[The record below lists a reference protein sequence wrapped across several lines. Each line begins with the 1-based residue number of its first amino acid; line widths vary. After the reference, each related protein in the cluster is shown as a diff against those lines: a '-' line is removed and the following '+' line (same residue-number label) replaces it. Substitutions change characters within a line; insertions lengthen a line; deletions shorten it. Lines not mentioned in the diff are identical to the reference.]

1 VIETLLRRPVSTI
14 VATIAFSAV
23 GLFSLFKLPLS
34 LLPAIERPRLVVKA
48 KASSSSRDELL
59 HDVTVPLERRLALVP
74 GIASI
79 ESETS
84 DGEATITLESAWQS
98 DPDRLRVDVARRIE
112 GASAIPLDE
121 LTVDVLG
128 SDAQPVIEVAVTG
141 GSGATRSTIAQRVV
155 VPELA
160 RIDGAGRIEVTGASP
175 LRLVVQPR
183 AADLAARGLTAADVE
198 ERLRT
203 VGRPIAAG
211 RVREGASVRP
221 LVVLQPVRS
230 ADELRRVL
238 VRDVPL
244 GEIADVSLREVMDET
259 AFRMLGAPH
268 PQGEGVATSI
278 PLPAGEGARSAGEG
292 PGASQSGVLLRVHR
306 APGANA
312 VALARGVR
320 SRVAELASRAGDTR
334 IVVVDDRSR
343 EVSRALGELALSALL
358 GILLGT
364 LVLRFMLGRWRPTF
378 ALSVVI
384 PAALLSSF
392 AVFLVAHVSL
402 DVISLAGLALATGL
416 LVDNSIV
423 VLESIESARARGE
436 RDAVLRGTKQIVV
449 AVVASS
455 VTLMV
460 VFAPLLYLRGL
471 ARALFGEQAIAVI
484 ASVAAS
490 LVFSLALT
498 PVLAARG
505 AAETKPRSPGLA
517 TYREWLERALANPRR
532 TALIAAIVL
541 IVTLGSAAMLPR
553 ELFARGASR
562 RVVAELRFAR
572 DLDPIAAHAE
582 GEALW
587 RRAVAALDPND
598 VAAISMQQRAGGE
611 GELDVELRSA
621 TKATGAVR
629 KLRDA
634 LRVAGVVARV
644 RIRTSAFVE
653 GIGGNADQVELIA
666 SATNERDAASL
677 ASRITT
683 AMQRSGFVLHDDD
696 DNRTRTAVTLRW
708 NEALLAANAISRTD
722 IEREVRAATSDSD
735 VGQSDIN
742 GSEPSIRLQP
752 VTPRNVS
759 TLPVRI
765 GDRIVPLSAV
775 AGVSIAARAPGV
787 RHDQSRPAQRLVF
800 ERGSGDAASVVSRI
814 PLGRGERVRV
824 AGHAR
829 ELGDAFAQMQLAF
842 VLVLVLLYLTIAAF
856 YESLLLPLLVM
867 AAIPFAAGGAFAALL
882 ITGQSLNVMSL
893 IGLIFLGGI
902 VVNHTIVLIDRAEQL
917 RSAGEGEEEAI
928 RAAAAERYR
937 PVIMTTATAI
947 LGMIPLAIIG
957 GDGAELRRAIAIA
970 VTGGL
975 IAATICTLIVIPILH
990 RAIEPLRR
998 RGSRRHPERSE
1009 GSPDA
1014 PLPAHFEILRS
1025 AQNDGGE
1032 TQR

>member
-1 VIETLLRRPVSTI
+1 MIEAALRRPVSTI

-34 LLPAIERPRLVVKA
+34 LLPAIERPRLVINA
-48 KASSSSRDELL
+48 KAASSSRDELL

-84 DGEATITLESAWQS
+84 DGEATITLESTWQS
-98 DPDRLRVDVARRIE
+98 DPDRLRVDVARRVE

-141 GSGATRSTIAQRVV
+141 GSGASRSTIAQRVV

-160 RIDGAGRIEVTGASP
+160 RIDGAGRIEVSGASP
-175 LRLVVQPR
+175 LRLVVEPR

-230 ADELRRVL
+230 ADELRRIL

-244 GEIADVSLREVMDET
+244 GEIADVSLREVVDET
-259 AFRMLGAPH
+259 AFRMYRHPERSEGSGRAGHDSAHHTPGSLAPLGM
-268 PQGEGVATSI
+268 T
-278 PLPAGEGARSAGEG
+278 
-292 PGASQSGVLLRVHR
+292 GVLIRVHR

-334 IVVVDDRSR
+334 IRIVDDRSR
-343 EVSRALGELALSALL
+343 EVARALGELALSALL

-364 LVLRFMLGRWRPTF
+364 LVLRFMLGRWRPTL

-392 AVFLVAHVSL
+392 AVFLVANVSL

-436 RDAVLRGTKQIVV
+436 RDAVLRGTRQIVV

-505 AAETKPRSPGLA
+505 AAETKPRSPGLSS
-517 TYREWLERALANPRR
+517 YREWLERALANPRR
-532 TALIAAIVL
+532 TALLAAIVL
-541 IVTLGSAAMLPR
+541 IITIGSGALLPR
-553 ELFARGASR
+553 ELFARGASK

-572 DLDPIAAHAE
+572 DLDPIAARAQ
-582 GEALW
+582 GEAFW
-587 RRAVAALDPND
+587 RRALAALDPND
-598 VAAISMQQRAGGE
+598 VEAMSMQQRAGGE
-611 GELDVELRSA
+611 GELDVELKSA
-621 TKATGAVR
+621 AKTTDAVR
-629 KLRDA
+629 KLHDA
-634 LRVAGVVARV
+634 LRVAGVSARV
-644 RIRTSAFVE
+644 RVRTSAFVE
-653 GIGGNADQVELIA
+653 GIGGDADQIEVIA
-666 SATNERDAASL
+666 SATTDRDAAAL
-677 ASRITT
+677 ATRITS
-683 AMQRSGFVLHDDD
+683 AMQRAGFVLHDDD
-696 DNRTRTAVTLRW
+696 ENRARTAVTLRW
-708 NEALLAANAISRTD
+708 NEQLLATNAISRAT
-722 IEREVRAATSDSD
+722 IEHELRAATSDSD
-735 VGQSDIN
+735 VGQSDVT
-742 GSEPSIRLQP
+742 GSEPSIRLLP
-752 VTPRNVS
+752 VAPRNVS

-775 AGVSIAARAPGV
+775 AGVTIAARAPRV

-800 ERGSGDAASVVSRI
+800 DRANASGNPERVIANVS
-814 PLGRGERVRV
+814 LGRGERVRI

-829 ELGDAFAQMQLAF
+829 ELGDAFAQMRLAF
-842 VLVLVLLYLTIAAF
+842 ILVLVLLYLTIAAF

-882 ITGQSLNVMSL
+882 VTGQSLNVMSL

-917 RSAGEGEEEAI
+917 RAAGADEEDAI
-928 RAAAAERYR
+928 RSAAAERYR

-947 LGMIPLAIIG
+947 LGMIPLAILG

-975 IAATICTLIVIPILH
+975 VAATICTLIVIPLLH
-990 RAIEPLRR
+990 RALEPLRR
-998 RGSRRHPERSE
+998 RGRR
-1009 GSPDA
+1009 A
-1014 PLPAHFEILRS
+1014 EI
-1025 AQNDGGE
+1025 AGE
-1032 TQR
+1032 LAVAVAR

>member
-1 VIETLLRRPVSTI
+1 MIEAALRRPVSTI
-14 VATIAFSAV
+14 VATIAFSAI

-34 LLPAIERPRLVVKA
+34 LLPAIERPRLVVTA
-48 KASSSSRDELL
+48 KAASSSRDELL

-74 GIASI
+74 GVASI
-79 ESETS
+79 ESETA
-84 DGEATITLESAWQS
+84 DGEAKITLESTWQS

-121 LTVDVLG
+121 LNVEVLG

-141 GSGATRSTIAQRVV
+141 GSGASRSTIAQRVV

-160 RIDGAGRIEVTGASP
+160 RIDGAGRIEVSGASP
-175 LRLVVQPR
+175 LRVVVQPR

-211 RVREGASVRP
+211 RVREGAAVRP
-221 LVVLQPVRS
+221 LVVVQPVRS
-230 ADELRRVL
+230 VEELRAVL

-244 GEIADVSLREVMDET
+244 GEIADVGLREVVDET
-259 AFRMLGAPH
+259 AFRIRSGA
-268 PQGEGVATSI
+268 GKSEN
-278 PLPAGEGARSAGEG
+278 
-292 PGASQSGVLLRVHR
+292 GVLIRIHR

-312 VALARGVR
+312 VALANTVRERVKDLSARG
-320 SRVAELASRAGDTR
+320 GDTR
-334 IVVVDDRSR
+334 IQIVDDRSR

-364 LVLRFMLGRWRPTF
+364 LVLRFMLGRWRPTL

-436 RDAVLRGTKQIVV
+436 RDAVLRGTKQIVI

-517 TYREWLERALANPRR
+517 LYREWLKRALANPRR
-532 TALIAAIVL
+532 TALIATIAL
-541 IVTLGSAAMLPR
+541 LVTVASGALLPR
-553 ELFARGASR
+553 ELFARGASKR
-562 RVVAELRFAR
+562 IVAELRFSR
-572 DLDPIAAHAE
+572 DLDPLAARAQ
-582 GEALW
+582 GEAIW
-587 RRAVAALDPND
+587 NRAVAAIDAND
-598 VAAISMQQRAGGE
+598 VATMSMQQRERGE
-611 GELDVELRSA
+611 GELDVELNSA
-621 TKATGAVR
+621 AKTREAVQ

-644 RIRTSAFVE
+644 RVRTSAFVE
-653 GIGGNADQVELIA
+653 GIGGDADQVEVIA
-666 SATNERDAASL
+666 SATNDRDAAAL
-677 ASRITT
+677 ATRI
-683 AMQRSGFVLHDDD
+683 RSSMRRARFALRDDD
-696 DNRTRTAVTLRW
+696 ENRSRSAVTLRW
-708 NEALLAANAISRTD
+708 NEQLLSANAISRGT
-722 IEREVRAATSDSD
+722 IERDLRAATGDSD
-735 VGQSDIN
+735 VGQSDIT
-742 GSEPSIRLQP
+742 GSEPAIRLLP
-752 VTPRNVS
+752 VAPRNVA
-759 TLPVRI
+759 TLPVRVA
-765 GDRIVPLSAV
+765 DRIVPLSAV
-775 AGVSIAARAPGV
+775 AGVTLAPRAPLV

-800 ERGSGDAASVVSRI
+800 ERGNAGADASRVVNDV

-829 ELGDAFAQMQLAF
+829 ELSDAFAQMRLAF
-842 VLVLVLLYLTIAAF
+842 VLVLALLYLTIAAF

-917 RSAGEGEEEAI
+917 RAAGAEEEDAI
-928 RAAAAERYR
+928 RAAASERYR

-947 LGMIPLAIIG
+947 LGMIPLAIVG

-975 IAATICTLIVIPILH
+975 VAATICTLIVIPLLH
-990 RAIEPLRR
+990 RALEPLRR
-998 RGSRRHPERSE
+998 R
-1009 GSPDA
+1009 
-1014 PLPAHFEILRS
+1014 RS
-1025 AQNDGGE
+1025 AVRDE
-1032 TQR
+1032 AILDVPAVATT

>member
-1 VIETLLRRPVSTI
+1 VIEAALRRPVSTI
-14 VATIAFSAV
+14 VATIALSAV

-34 LLPAIERPRLVVKA
+34 LLPAIERPRLVVTA
-48 KASSSSRDELL
+48 KAASSSRDELL

-79 ESETS
+79 ESATS
-84 DGEATITLESAWQS
+84 DGEATITLESTWQS

-112 GASAIPLDE
+112 GASAIALDE

-160 RIDGAGRIEVTGASP
+160 RIDGAGKIEVTGASP
-175 LRLVVQPR
+175 LRVVVQPR

-198 ERLRT
+198 ERLRS

-221 LVVLQPVRS
+221 LVVVQPVRS
-230 ADELRRVL
+230 AEELRRVL
-238 VRDVPL
+238 VRDVPF
-244 GEIADVSLREVMDET
+244 GEVADVMVREVPDET
-259 AFRMLGAPH
+259 AFRMYDAPH
-268 PQGEGVATSI
+268 PAFGHPLPVGEGSAAAFI
-278 PLPAGEGARSAGEG
+278 PLPRGEGARSAGEG
-292 PGASQSGVLLRVHR
+292 RGTSQSGVLIRVHR

-320 SRVAELASRAGDTR
+320 ACVAELASRSGDTR
-334 IVVVDDRSR
+334 IHIVDDRSR
-343 EVSRALGELALSALL
+343 EVSRALGELGLSALL

-364 LVLRFMLGRWRPTF
+364 FVLRFMLGRWRPTL

-449 AVVASS
+449 AVIASS

-505 AAETKPRSPGLA
+505 AVETKPRSPGLA
-517 TYREWLERALANPRR
+517 AYREWLERALENPRR
-532 TALIAAIVL
+532 TAAIAIIAL
-541 IVTLGSAAMLPR
+541 LVTIASGALLPR

-572 DLDPIAAHAE
+572 DLDPTAARAQ
-582 GEALW
+582 GDALW
-587 RRAVAALDPND
+587 KRALASLDPND
-598 VAAISMQQRAGGE
+598 VSSMTMQQRAAGE

-621 TKATGAVR
+621 AKTREAVR
-629 KLRDA
+629 KLSDA
-634 LRVAGVVARV
+634 LRVAGVIARV
-644 RIRTSAFVE
+644 RVRASAFVE
-653 GIGGNADQVELIA
+653 GIGGDADQVEVIA
-666 SATNERDAASL
+666 SATSDRDAAAL
-677 ASRITT
+677 GPRITSS
-683 AMQRSGFVLHDDD
+683 MQRSGFTLRDDD
-696 DNRTRTAVTLRW
+696 ENRARSAMTLRW
-708 NEALLAANAISRTD
+708 NEQLLVTNALSRGA
-722 IEREVRAATSDSD
+722 IERDLRAATSDSD
-735 VGQSDIN
+735 VGQSDVA
-742 GSEPSIRLQP
+742 GSEPSIRLVP
-752 VTPRNVS
+752 VAPRNVA
-759 TLPVRI
+759 TLPVRVN
-765 GDRIVPLSAV
+765 DRIVPLSAIAAV
-775 AGVSIAARAPGV
+775 TIAARAPVV

-800 ERGSGDAASVVSRI
+800 ENRGGDAAAIANAVK
-814 PLGRGERVRV
+814 LGRGERVRV

-829 ELGDAFAQMQLAF
+829 ELADAFAQMRLAF

-882 ITGQSLNVMSL
+882 VTGQSLNVMSL

-917 RSAGEGEEEAI
+917 RTAGADEDDAI
-928 RAAAAERYR
+928 RSAAAERYR

-947 LGMIPLAIIG
+947 LGMIPLAILG

-975 IAATICTLIVIPILH
+975 IAATICTLIVIPLLH
-990 RAIEPLRR
+990 RALEPLRR
-998 RGSRRHPERSE
+998 RGRR
-1009 GSPDA
+1009 A
-1014 PLPAHFEILRS
+1014 VKLVAV
-1025 AQNDGGE
+1025 AAA
-1032 TQR
+1032 